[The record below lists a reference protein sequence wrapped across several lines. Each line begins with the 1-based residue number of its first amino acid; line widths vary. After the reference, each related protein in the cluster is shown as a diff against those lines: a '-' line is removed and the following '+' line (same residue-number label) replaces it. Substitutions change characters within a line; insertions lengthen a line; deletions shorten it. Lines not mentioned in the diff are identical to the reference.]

1 MVIPDEY
8 IKGFNNGYLLR
19 KHLPMLV
26 KELED
31 GIKGKSPYL
40 SGLKAG
46 SKEYE
51 KELDQK
57 LERMQQSRQV
67 DQRSKEQGLG
77 L

>member
-1 MVIPDEY
+1 MEIPDEY
-8 IKGFNNGYLLR
+8 VKGINNGYLLR
-19 KHLPMLV
+19 KHHPMLA

-57 LERMQQSRQV
+57 LEPRKQSREI
-67 DQRSKEQGLG
+67 DQRSKGQELG

>member
-1 MVIPDEY
+1 MEIPDEY

-19 KHLPMLV
+19 KHHPMLV

-57 LERMQQSRQV
+57 LERIKQSKEI
-67 DQRSKEQGLG
+67 DQRSKGQGLNI
-77 L
+77 

>member
-1 MVIPDEY
+1 MEIPDEY
-8 IKGFNNGYLLR
+8 VKGFNNGYLLR
-19 KHLPMLV
+19 KHHPMLA
-26 KELED
+26 KELEN

-57 LERMQQSRQV
+57 LERMKQSKV
-67 DQRSKEQGLG
+67 LNKRSKGQGLG